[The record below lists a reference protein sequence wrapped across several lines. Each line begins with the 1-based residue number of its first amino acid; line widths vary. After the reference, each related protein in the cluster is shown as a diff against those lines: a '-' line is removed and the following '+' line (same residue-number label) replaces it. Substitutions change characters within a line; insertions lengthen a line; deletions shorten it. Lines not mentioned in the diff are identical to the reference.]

1 MNKPEET
8 VRNFY
13 DTYGWVKK
21 AGGSGEDVLFRRF
34 SPAYYPY
41 HERVNERTLA
51 LFDGLDGSLLMA
63 GGGDLPETHVAIA
76 RRFSQTTCLDI
87 STLAVEIAR
96 QKLDGSGEFIVGS
109 LLEIP
114 KPDNS
119 FDAAYCAHVIYHIDK
134 DEQERAVRELI
145 RVTIPGG
152 RVAVIYA
159 NPDSLP
165 RRLAVAKER
174 LPGARRFK
182 RQQPAANAEAG
193 QPPPLYFFVHPLAWW
208 TQFNDSCKV
217 DIKPWDV
224 MGKPAEEAL
233 LVTDR
238 IASVAYR
245 LCAWIERRYP
255 ERAVRWWEY
264 PLITLTKKVRG
275 VRAG

>member
-1 MNKPEET
+1 MNKAEET

-13 DTYGWVKK
+13 DSYGWVTKT
-21 AGGSGEDVLFRRF
+21 GGSGEDVLFRRF
-34 SPAYYPY
+34 SPAYYLY

-51 LFDGLDGSLLMA
+51 QFEGLDGLLLMA

-87 STLAVEIAR
+87 STLAIDIAR
-96 QKLDGSGEFIVGS
+96 QKLDGNGEFIVGS

-134 DEQERAVRELI
+134 DEQERAIRELI

-152 RVAVIYA
+152 RIVIVYV

-165 RRLAVAKER
+165 RKLAVAKEK
-174 LPGARRFK
+174 LPGARRLK
-182 RQQPAANAEAG
+182 RQQPAANAEVG
-193 QPPPLYFFVHPLAWW
+193 QPPPPHYFFVHPLAWW
-208 TQFNDSCKV
+208 TRFNDSCNV
-217 DIKPWDV
+217 AIKPWDV
-224 MGKPAEEAL
+224 MGNLEEEAL
-233 LVTDR
+233 LITDR

-255 ERAVRWWEY
+255 ERAGQWWSY
-264 PLITLTKKVRG
+264 PLITLTKR